1 MKDEA
6 ITFSFGENWNKFI
19 EKHYNEDLIAINKN
33 HILNFLQINS
43 LKGKIFLDIGC
54 GSGLSSI
61 GALEAGAN
69 KVISFDIDPLSVE
82 TTNKIK
88 ELKGNPKNW
97 IVLNGSILDHT
108 FISTIDHAD
117 IIYSWGVLHHTGNM
131 WKAIE
136 NAASLMN
143 PEGLLYL
150 ALYTK
155 TSKSEYWIKVKKKY
169 NESTYVG
176 KKIMEYIHVLR
187 YLILPY
193 LIKFKNP
200 WKYMREYNQNR
211 GMDYMTDIKDWL
223 GGYPYEDA
231 KIEEVF
237 RFCRDK
243 LKLEL
248 INIATG
254 EANTEYLFKKIN
266 H

>member
-1 MKDEA
+1 
-6 ITFSFGENWNKFI
+6 
-19 EKHYNEDLIAINKN
+19 
-33 HILNFLQINS
+33 
-43 LKGKIFLDIGC
+43 
-54 GSGLSSI
+54 
-61 GALEAGAN
+61 
-69 KVISFDIDPLSVE
+69 
-82 TTNKIK
+82 
-88 ELKGNPKNW
+88 
-97 IVLNGSILDHT
+97 
-108 FISTIDHAD
+108 
-117 IIYSWGVLHHTGNM
+117 M

-143 PEGLLYL
+143 HAGLLYL

-155 TSKSEYWIKVKKKY
+155 TPKSEYWIKVKKRY
-169 NESTYVG
+169 NESSGFG
-176 KKIMEYIHVLR
+176 KKIIEYTHMIR